1 MSPTVLSVMLR
12 LLLGILWELYPEPPS
27 LKGAFSTFK
36 NYREEI
42 SSALEKGGP
51 LAPREGRLLAV
62 EPGPSGAPHRV
73 PRGGAPGFQRRG
85 AGPGPRDLRAR
96 GGPSTSPARRR
107 SSSARSRRNTAP
119 SGSRRPRRATRTS
132 R

>member
-36 NYREEI
+36 NYREKI

-51 LAPREGRLLAV
+51 LAPREGRPWLSSLDLPVRLIAFP
-62 EPGPSGAPHRV
+62 EGALQGFNDEVLDLDHAQFARE
-73 PRGGAPGFQRRG
+73 GAKIG
-85 AGPGPRDLRAR
+85 RAPCR
-96 GGPSTSPARRR
+96 ERE
-107 SSSARSRRNTAP
+107 
-119 SGSRRPRRATRTS
+119 
-132 R
+132 